1 MPQQDTLNAIT
12 QIKKTLENFMVS
24 IGIICGMIL
33 VIYFFTYGALVDAV
47 GSSLIWFEVVTS
59 ILILFVLIFLKRVC
73 FFLTRLKLGR
83 RAGYADVLQ
92 KLQPADLSLD
102 EEALLAKLES

>member
-1 MPQQDTLNAIT
+1 MSQQATLSAIT

-59 ILILFVLIFLKRVC
+59 VLIVLVLVFLKRVC
-73 FFLTRLKLGR
+73 FFLTKLKLGR
-83 RAGYADVLQ
+83 RPGYGELLQ
-92 KLQPADLSLD
+92 KIQHQDLSLD
-102 EEALLAKLES
+102 ADALAAKLDS